1 MRIFKVHFKFKGR
14 KTELLLNFVP
24 MLWRIRFYRNRTFI
38 DGGKMINMM
47 LLGVQFR
54 IMVDRL
60 SVKKIKR
67 K

>member
-24 MLWRIRFYRNRTFI
+24 MLWRIRFYINRTFI

-47 LLGVQFR
+47 LLVVQFR